1 MILIDAVFI
10 HTGGGKSLLDYL
22 ISELKKTDA
31 QVFYLLDQRY
41 KPQFPVETFDNI
53 EFIDGFINR
62 CKFYKRNASK
72 FQKIFCLGNIPPH
85 IRLKDTETIVYLH
98 SASYLEPV
106 IQNTIKQK
114 AIQYIKN
121 LIFNVLVKNAQLWMV
136 QTEYMSHLLKHKYN
150 IPENKVKV
158 LPFFKTLEKNSAT
171 DKERYSFFY
180 PGTAEPHKNHKRLI
194 DAFCLFHDQYK
205 TGQLYLTVEERFK
218 EVFDYIE
225 SKKSNSYPIH
235 NLGYISDKKNMA
247 KLYAKSEY
255 LVFPSLMESFGLPL
269 IEATEFNCKIFA
281 ANLNY
286 VTQVCIPSCIFD
298 PYDIQNMSETFA
310 KAIHNNILPESHA
323 IVQNRIDSIINYIVV

>member
-22 ISELKKTDA
+22 VSELKKTNA

-53 EFIDGFINR
+53 EFVDGFFNR
-62 CKFYKRNASK
+62 CKFYKKNGNR
-72 FQKIFCLGNIPPH
+72 FRKIFCLGNIPPH
-85 IRLKDTETIVYLH
+85 IRLKNIETIVYLH

-106 IQNTIKQK
+106 IQTTIKQK
-114 AIQYIKN
+114 ATQYIKN

-136 QTEYMSHLLKHKYN
+136 QTEYMSNLLKLKYN
-150 IPENKVKV
+150 FPENKVKI
-158 LPFFKTLEKNSAT
+158 LPFFKTLEKDFVT
-171 DKERYSFFY
+171 DKKRYSFFY

-205 TGQLYLTVEERFK
+205 IGELYLTVEERFK
-218 EVFDYIE
+218 DVFDYIE
-225 SKKSNSYPIH
+225 FKKINSYPIY

-247 KLYAKSEY
+247 ELYSKSEY

-269 IEATEFNCKIFA
+269 IEATEFNCKILA
-281 ANLNY
+281 ANLTY
-286 VTQVCIPSCIFD
+286 VTQVCIPSSTFD
-298 PYDIQNMSETFA
+298 PYDIQNMSKAFEETV
-310 KAIHNNILPESHA
+310 HNSNLPESYA
-323 IVQNRIDSIINYIVV
+323 IVHNRIDSIINYIVV